1 MKALLTGI
9 TGFVGSHLASLLLND
24 GVEVIGTYR
33 AHNSQQDGKRF
44 DIPSIKDVRHVE
56 CELRDAAAV
65 DALLAAE
72 RPDYLFHLAAQSFV
86 PASWASPSDTIHN
99 NVAGQVNLLDS
110 IRQQGLP
117 TKVLIAG
124 SSEEYG
130 EVHADELPVTELNPL
145 RPMNPYAIS
154 KIAQDFLAVQYYRQ
168 YGVPVV
174 RMRTFN
180 HIGPRQNEHFV
191 TSSFAKQIAEI
202 EKGLRPP
209 VLYVGNL
216 DAERDFTDVR
226 DVVRAYWLAI
236 QHGTPGECY
245 NIASGRS
252 WSIGSLLQL
261 LLSLSP
267 ITVTIEQ
274 DAARMRPSDVPIV
287 IGDAAKFSSLT
298 GWQPEIP
305 IETTMREVLD
315 YWRDK
320 LELDKG

>member
-1 MKALLTGI
+1 MKALITGI
-9 TGFVGSHLASLLLND
+9 TGFVGGHLASHLLNE
-24 GVEVIGTYR
+24 GVEVAGTCRRRQY
-33 AHNSQQDGKRF
+33 DGAGNGVISNKNIRL
-44 DIPSIKDVRHVE
+44 IE
-56 CELRDAAAV
+56 CELQNEAAV
-65 DALLAAE
+65 DAVIAAE

-86 PASWASPSDTIHN
+86 PASWTSPSDTIHN
-99 NVAGQVNLLDS
+99 NVAGQVNLLEA
-110 IRQQGLP
+110 IRLHKLP

-124 SSEEYG
+124 SSEAYG
-130 EVHADELPVTELNPL
+130 EVHAGELPVTELNPL

-154 KIAQDFLAVQYYRQ
+154 KIAQDFLGMQYYRQ

-216 DAERDFTDVR
+216 EARRDFTDVR
-226 DVVRAYWLAI
+226 DVVHAYWLAV

-252 WSIGSLLQL
+252 RSIGDLLQL

-267 ITVTIEQ
+267 VKVTIEQ

-287 IGDAAKFSSLT
+287 IGDAAKFTRQT
-298 GWQPEIP
+298 GWLPQIP
-305 IETTMREVLD
+305 IETTMQEVLD
-315 YWRDK
+315 YWRDQ
-320 LELDKG
+320 LDKS

>member
-1 MKALLTGI
+1 MKALITGV
-9 TGFVGSHLASLLLND
+9 TGFVGSHLASYLLGEGIEVVGTCRRQRD
-24 GVEVIGTYR
+24 GSVPPTVENIR
-33 AHNSQQDGKRF
+33 L
-44 DIPSIKDVRHVE
+44 VE
-56 CELRDAAAV
+56 CELRDKTAV
-65 DALLAAE
+65 EAVIAAE

-86 PASWASPSDTIHN
+86 PASWASPGDTIHN
-99 NVAGQVNLLDS
+99 NVAGQVHLLDA
-110 IRQQGLP
+110 IRRLKLP

-130 EVHADELPVTELNPL
+130 EVLADEIPVNEHNPL

-154 KIAQDFLAVQYYRQ
+154 KIAQDFLGMQYYRQ
-168 YGVPVV
+168 YGIPVV

-180 HIGPRQNEHFV
+180 HIGPGQSEHFV

-216 DAERDFTDVR
+216 DAQRDFTDVR

-236 QHGTPGECY
+236 QHGAPGDCY

-252 WSIGSLLQL
+252 HSIGELLQL
-261 LLSLSP
+261 LLLLSP
-267 ITVTIEQ
+267 ITVSVQQ

-287 IGDAAKFSSLT
+287 VGNAAKFTRLT
-298 GWQPEIP
+298 GWTPEIP
-305 IETTMREVLD
+305 IETTMQAVLH
-315 YWRDK
+315 YWRT
-320 LELDKG
+320 LLSQS

>member
-1 MKALLTGI
+1 MKALITGV
-9 TGFVGSHLASLLLND
+9 TGFVGSHLASFLRD
-24 GVEVIGTYR
+24 EGVEVIGTCR
-33 AHNSQQDGKRF
+33 NRSNQQDADPYDAELF
-44 DIPSIKDVRHVE
+44 KDVRLFE

-65 DALLAAE
+65 DAVLAAE

-110 IRQQGLP
+110 IRRHGLP
-117 TKVLIAG
+117 TKVLVAG

-130 EVHADELPVTELNPL
+130 EVHADELPVTEFNPL

-154 KIAQDFLAVQYYRQ
+154 KIAQDFLAMQYYRQ
-168 YGVPVV
+168 YGVPIV

-216 DAERDFTDVR
+216 EAQRDFTDVR

-236 QHGTPGECY
+236 QYGVPGECY

-252 WSIGSLLQL
+252 RSIGSLLQQ

-267 ITVTIEQ
+267 IAVTIEQ
-274 DAARMRPSDVPIV
+274 DAPRMRPSDVPIV

-305 IETTMREVLD
+305 IETTMQEVLD
-315 YWRDK
+315 YWRDH
-320 LELDKG
+320 LDKS

>member
-1 MKALLTGI
+1 MKALITGI
-9 TGFVGSHLASLLLND
+9 NGFVGGHLASYLLSE
-24 GVEVIGTYR
+24 GIEVAGTCR
-33 AHNSQQDGKRF
+33 CRQHNGEDALSNKNIRL
-44 DIPSIKDVRHVE
+44 IE

-65 DALLAAE
+65 EEVIAAE
-72 RPDYLFHLAAQSFV
+72 RPDHLFHLAAQSFV

-99 NVAGQVNLLDS
+99 NVAGQVHLLEA
-110 IRQQGLP
+110 IRLHKLP

-124 SSEEYG
+124 SSEAYG
-130 EVHADELPVTELNPL
+130 EVHTNEIPVTENNPL

-154 KIAQDFLAVQYYRQ
+154 KIAQDFLGMQYYRQ
-168 YGVPVV
+168 YGIPIV

-216 DAERDFTDVR
+216 EARRDFTDVR
-226 DVVRAYWLAI
+226 DVVHAYWLAI

-245 NIASGRS
+245 NVASGRS
-252 WSIGSLLQL
+252 WSAGDLLQL

-267 ITVTIEQ
+267 IKVTIEQ

-287 IGDAAKFSSLT
+287 IGDSAKLTSQT
-298 GWQPEIP
+298 GWLPKIP
-305 IETTMREVLD
+305 IETTMQEVLE
-315 YWRDK
+315 YWRDQ
-320 LELDKG
+320 LDKS

>member
-1 MKALLTGI
+1 MKALITGV
-9 TGFVGSHLASLLLND
+9 TGFVGSHLAAYLL
-24 GVEVIGTYR
+24 GEGIEVVGTYR
-33 AHNSQQDGKRF
+33 GQPDGNVPASVDNVRF
-44 DIPSIKDVRHVE
+44 IE

-65 DALLAAE
+65 EAIIAAE
-72 RPDYLFHLAAQSFV
+72 RPDYLFHMAAQSFV

-99 NVAGQVNLLDS
+99 NVAGQVHLLEA
-110 IRQQGLP
+110 IRHLKLP

-130 EVHADELPVTELNPL
+130 EVHADEIPVSELNPL

-154 KIAQDFLAVQYYRQ
+154 KIAQDFLGMQYYRQ
-168 YGVPVV
+168 YGIPIV

-180 HIGPRQNEHFV
+180 HIGPGQSEHFAA
-191 TSSFAKQIAEI
+191 SSFAKQIAEI

-216 DAERDFTDVR
+216 EAQRDFTDVR
-226 DVVRAYWLAI
+226 DVVCAYWLAM
-236 QHGTPGECY
+236 QHGLPGECY

-252 WSIGSLLQL
+252 QSIGDLLQM

-267 ITVTIEQ
+267 ITVTVEQ

-287 IGDAAKFSSLT
+287 IGDAAKFTSRT
-298 GWQPEIP
+298 GWQPVIP
-305 IETTMREVLD
+305 IETTMLTVLQ
-315 YWRDK
+315 YWRDQ
-320 LELDKG
+320 LDQ

>member
-1 MKALLTGI
+1 MKALITGI
-9 TGFVGSHLASLLLND
+9 TGFVGSHLAAFLRNE
-24 GVEVIGTYR
+24 GVEVIGTCRSSHQGGDRYD
-33 AHNSQQDGKRF
+33 AL
-44 DIPSIKDVRHVE
+44 SIQDVRLVE
-56 CELRDAAAV
+56 CDLRDAAAV
-65 DALLAAE
+65 DALIAAE
-72 RPDYLFHLAAQSFV
+72 CPDCLFHLAAHSFI
-86 PASWASPSDTIHN
+86 PDSWASPTDTIHN
-99 NVAGQVNLLDS
+99 NIAGQVNVLDS
-110 IRQQGLP
+110 LRRHELP

-130 EVHADELPVTELNPL
+130 EVHADELPVSEANPL
-145 RPMNPYAIS
+145 RPMNPYAVS
-154 KIAQDFLAVQYYRQ
+154 KIAQDFLAMQYYRQ
-168 YGVPVV
+168 YGIPIV

-202 EKGLRPP
+202 EEGLRQP
-209 VLYVGNL
+209 VIYVGNL
-216 DAERDFTDVR
+216 EAQRDFTDVR

-252 WSIGSLLQL
+252 WSIGSLLKM
-261 LLSLSP
+261 LLSMSP

-287 IGDAAKFSSLT
+287 IGDAAKFTSQT

-305 IETTMREVLD
+305 IETTMRELLD
-315 YWRDK
+315 YWRDQFGH
-320 LELDKG
+320 DKE